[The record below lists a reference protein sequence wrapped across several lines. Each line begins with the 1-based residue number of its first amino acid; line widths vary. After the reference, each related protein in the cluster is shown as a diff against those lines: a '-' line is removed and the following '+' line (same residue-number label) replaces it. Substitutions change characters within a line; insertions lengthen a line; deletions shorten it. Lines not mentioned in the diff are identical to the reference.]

1 MLEIVLG
8 WKGKS
13 TQHVNNYEILK
24 LKVKNIF
31 YVILFKKLIVW
42 KSVNTKWAKPKYK
55 ILKLFCWLDFLGCSF
70 LCIFCKR
77 SICINLFVFGW
88 YVGKLAIVQ
97 WVDKKS
103 GLKDC
108 LQLFLKANCHVE

>member
-1 MLEIVLG
+1 MLEIILG

-13 TQHVNNYEILK
+13 TQHVKHYKILK

-31 YVILFKKLIVW
+31 SCDFIQEVDSLKKCKHKMSKTKVQNIKVVLLIRFLRLQLFV
-42 KSVNTKWAKPKYK
+42 Y
-55 ILKLFCWLDFLGCSF
+55 
-70 LCIFCKR
+70 FCKR

-108 LQLFLKANCHVE
+108 LQLFFKANCHVG